1 MIKWYLDKTNKVPMY
16 LQLKDLIKFYISTG
30 VIKHNELLPGVVRL
44 SKELDINFE
53 TVRNAYKELEQEGL
67 VSMKRGKGTY
77 ALLPGTVPPNGGTP
91 PESAAAPTADPEAE
105 FRKAVARMR
114 QGGWTKEEVRALIDA
129 ALQDSPAAGS
139 SPFVIFT
146 ECSSYQV
153 REISKT
159 LYEELKIEVKPVVVG
174 DLQAEL
180 AGQHGRERD
189 LLAIVTTGFHLN
201 EVREIV
207 GSRPIDIQVL
217 ITNMSPETRN
227 RLGSFDRDTTFGFIC
242 RDVDSNLVFVDV
254 LKTELGKDIRLLSCL
269 VTNDAEVDKI
279 LGTVDVLL
287 LTPTVYED
295 IRQRTPKSLPVF
307 NVFDCIDPVSLTIVQ
322 THITQK
328 VGAARR

>member
-1 MIKWYLDKTNKVPMY
+1 MVKLYLDKTNKIPMY
-16 LQLKDLIKFYISTG
+16 LQLKDLIKYYISTG

-44 SKELDINFE
+44 AKELGINFE
-53 TVRNAYKELEQEGL
+53 TVRNAYKELEKEGL

-77 ALLPGTVPPNGGTP
+77 ALLPGTVPPNAGAP
-91 PESAAAPTADPEAE
+91 PESAAAHGVDPEAE
-105 FRKAVARMR
+105 LRQAVTRMM
-114 QGGWTKEEVRALIDA
+114 QGGRTKAEVRALIDA
-129 ALQDSPAAGS
+129 ALQDIPAAGS

-146 ECSSYQV
+146 ECSGYQV

-159 LYEELKIEVKPVVVG
+159 LQKELKVEVRPVVVG
-174 DLQAEL
+174 DLQAEI
-180 AGQHGRERD
+180 AGLQGREGD

-207 GSRPIDIQVL
+207 GSRPIDIQIL

-227 RLGSFDRDTTFGFIC
+227 RLSSFNRGTKFGFIC
-242 RDVDSNLVFVDV
+242 RDVDSNSVFVDV
-254 LKTELGKDIRLLSCL
+254 LKTELGKGIRLLSCL
-269 VTNDAEVDKI
+269 VTDDAEVDRI

-307 NVFDCIDPVSLTIVQ
+307 NVFDCIDPVSLMIVQ
-322 THITQK
+322 TYISQK